1 MALYLAREIKWEIEA
16 KVSQL
21 VIEYD
26 PKPMSNSGNYQ
37 TAKQNTIDNA
47 ESILVNT
54 PRKGLSLKEFVR
66 YRKTLLKLKKNI

>member
-1 MALYLAREIKWEIEA
+1 
-16 KVSQL
+16 
-21 VIEYD
+21 
-26 PKPMSNSGNYQ
+26 MSNSGNYQ